1 MSAPTPSQ
9 SPALRA
15 LTIQIVALAFIV
27 LMLRLGVL
35 SGLPLIALAALQGAI
50 AAVLAAALKAASWWL
65 PIHLFFT
72 SALVLGAGLG
82 LPNWV
87 WASGATLLFLFYWTV
102 FRTRVPLFLSNRSTV
117 ATLAE
122 ALPEGELRVLDIG
135 SGTGSFVRHFARLRP
150 ESQVAGIEAAPG
162 PAWIAR
168 WLARDQSNAQLIR
181 GDFFGAD
188 WAEFDVVYAFLSPAP
203 MQAVWDKA
211 RAEMR
216 PGAVLVSN
224 SFQIPGVESDGVLEI
239 EDKRKTRL
247 YCYTIP
253 ADIALQRSRTH
264 RIWPSRQPDRR
275 SRG

>member
-1 MSAPTPSQ
+1 MSAPTRTQ

-15 LTIQIVALAFIV
+15 LTVQIVALAFIV
-27 LMLRLGVL
+27 LMQRIGVL
-35 SGLPLIALAALQGAI
+35 SGLPLLALAALQGAI
-50 AAVLAAALKAASWWL
+50 AAALAAALRAASWWL
-65 PIHLFFT
+65 PIHLFFMP
-72 SALVLGAGLG
+72 AIVLGAGLR

-87 WASGATLLFLFYWTV
+87 WASGAALLFLFYWTV
-102 FRTRVPLFLSNRSTV
+102 FRTRVPLFLSNRQTV

-122 ALPEGELRVLDIG
+122 ALPVGALRVLDIG

-150 ESQVAGIEAAPG
+150 ESRVAGIEAAPG

-168 WLARDQSNAQLIR
+168 WLARDQSNASLDR
-181 GDFFGAD
+181 GDFFAAD

-216 PGAVLVSN
+216 PGSVLVSN
-224 SFQIPGVESDGVLEI
+224 SFAIPGVETDGVLEI
-239 EDKRKTRL
+239 EDRRKTRL

-253 ADIALQRSRTH
+253 ADISPQGPRAP
-264 RIWPSRQPDRR
+264 RIWPNRR
-275 SRG
+275 PERKLRG